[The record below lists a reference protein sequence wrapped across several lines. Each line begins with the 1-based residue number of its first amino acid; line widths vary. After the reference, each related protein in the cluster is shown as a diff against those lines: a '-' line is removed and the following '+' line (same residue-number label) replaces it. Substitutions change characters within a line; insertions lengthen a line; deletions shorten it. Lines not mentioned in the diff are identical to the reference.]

1 MITIRNIK
9 ESDLAETLAIYN
21 DIIVN
26 TTAVYQYVPQTLQMR
41 RDWYESKLRDGY
53 PIFIAESA
61 GKVVG
66 FSSFGPFRA
75 WAAYKYTV
83 ENSVYVAADQR
94 GRGIGKLLM
103 EPLIQ
108 AAKEKGLHAIVSGI
122 DASNAVSIQ
131 LHKTFGFEIVARFKQ
146 VGYKFGKWLDL
157 TFMELIL
164 DTPAHPVEE

>member
-1 MITIRNIK
+1 MR
-9 ESDLAETLAIYN
+9 ESDLPETLAIYN

-41 RDWYESKLRDGY
+41 KDWYETKLRDGY
-53 PIFIAESA
+53 PVFIAESE

-108 AAKEKGLHAIVSGI
+108 AAKQKELHAIVSGI

-131 LHKTFGFEIVARFKQ
+131 LHKTFGFEIVAQFKQ